1 MKTYAD
7 LVAAAKARIREV
19 PPQEVAEMLRA
30 PERPV
35 VIDLR
40 EPNEWN
46 LGHLPGALHIP
57 RGRLESQIE
66 ARVKRDQPVVVYC
79 QGGSRS
85 ALAADT
91 LREMG
96 YEHVVSMAGG
106 FRDWAIGGH
115 EVEG

>member
-7 LVAAAKARIREV
+7 LVAAARARIREV
-19 PPQEVAEMLRA
+19 PPHEVAEMLRGPA
-30 PERPV
+30 RPV

-46 LGHLPGALHIP
+46 LGHLPGAVHIP

-66 ARVKRDQPVVVYC
+66 ARVRRDEPVVLYC

-85 ALAADT
+85 ALAAAT
-91 LREMG
+91 LGEMG
-96 YEHVVSMAGG
+96 YEHVVSIAGG
-106 FRDWAIGGH
+106 YRDWAIAGG